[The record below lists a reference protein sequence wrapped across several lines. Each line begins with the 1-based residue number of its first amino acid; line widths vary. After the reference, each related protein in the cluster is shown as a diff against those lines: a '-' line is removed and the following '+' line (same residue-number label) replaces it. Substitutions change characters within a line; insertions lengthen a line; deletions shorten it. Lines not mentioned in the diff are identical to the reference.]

1 MMLSRWLR
9 LDVAASVFAGALG
22 AGLADLALML
32 RGGNQDLRAADA
44 VALAVGLY
52 GAAGLLAGL
61 ALGWAAAVVA
71 GALPDPRRAHP
82 DWDRDAAAGVVAVAC
97 GALLA
102 AVLVAAGQ
110 AAFIG
115 AMHSKRLAVI
125 ATAGVTLMAVV
136 PAALVA
142 LACRGPARLL
152 VTPLPRLGRLGRVAT
167 LLLGLLLLAVA
178 AGALALSRADWR
190 VLDLEPFKAAALAL
204 LLGGAH
210 WGFWHA
216 SGRAER
222 LIGGYGI
229 LGVRAVLV
237 LGVLAMLY
245 AGARVPEGSGVYA
258 SIQDDSLGLRLLTR
272 VARTASDGDGD
283 GHSARF
289 GGGDCD
295 DRRPDT
301 YPGAEEV
308 AGDGVDQ
315 NCQGG
320 DATAGAATAA
330 AAGATAAAENQ
341 PPAPVVR
348 RAGEAFSGNL
358 LIVSI
363 DALRADRLGVA
374 GYTRRKGRSLTPNLD
389 RLAQRGAYF
398 RRVWSQAPNTPRSFP
413 AFLTG
418 RYPSDVAWA
427 QRSLNYSPILPAN
440 ETFFEQLA
448 RAGWKPIG
456 IFSHFYFS
464 AERALNQGFAEW
476 SNDGAGTIAE
486 SNKDIASPRIVP
498 RVIARLEKAAAAK
511 ERFALWTHLFEPH
524 SSYMEHK
531 QFPVSL
537 RGVEGLEE
545 KYDYE
550 IAYVDQWVG
559 NILATLEK
567 TGLAG
572 NTAVVVLADH
582 GEAWGEHKFYFHG
595 QDLTEEQLRVPLII
609 AVPGRKPVV
618 VEDEAAVV
626 DVSATLL
633 DLVGLTPPAVF
644 RGRSLLAAIDGKP
657 LPPRPL
663 FAELLPATA
672 WPKHEVM
679 MVDRGKK
686 LTHKITERRWEL
698 HDLEA
703 DPRQQRDL
711 SRDPRYKALLDE
723 LQPKLL
729 GFEEGRR

>member
-9 LDVAASVFAGALG
+9 LDVAASVFAGILG
-22 AGLADLALML
+22 AGVVDLVMML

-44 VALAVGLY
+44 VALSIGLY
-52 GAAGLLAGL
+52 GAAGLVAGL
-61 ALGWAAAVVA
+61 ALGWAAAVVL
-71 GALPDPRRAHP
+71 GALPDPRRAQV
-82 DWDRDAAAGVVAVAC
+82 DWDREAAAGIVALAC
-97 GALLA
+97 GALVI
-102 AVLVAAGQ
+102 AVVAAAAQ
-110 AAFIG
+110 ATFIG

-125 ATAGVTLMAVV
+125 ASAGVALIAVA

-152 VTPLPRLGRLGRVAT
+152 VTPLPRLGRFGRVAT
-167 LLLGLLLLAVA
+167 LLLVLLV
-178 AGALALSRADWR
+178 AGAAVGVFALSLADWR
-190 VLDLEPFKAAALAL
+190 VLDLAPLKAVAVAL

-222 LIGGYGI
+222 LVGGYGI
-229 LGVRAVLV
+229 LGVRVVLA
-237 LGVLAMLY
+237 LGVLALLY

-258 SIQDDSLGLRLLTR
+258 SIQDDSMGLRLLAR
-272 VARTASDGDGD
+272 VARVVSDGDGD

-295 DRRPDT
+295 DGRADT

-320 DATAGAATAA
+320 DATASAAAP
-330 AAGATAAAENQ
+330 AAGAAEP

-348 RAGEAFSGNL
+348 RAGDAFKGNL
-358 LIVSI
+358 LIISI

-413 AFLTG
+413 AFLTS
-418 RYPSDVAWA
+418 RYPSEVAWA

-464 AERALNQGFAEW
+464 AERNLNQGFAEW

-486 SNKDIASPRIVP
+486 SNKDIASPRMVP
-498 RVIARLEKAAAAK
+498 KVIARLEKAAAAK

-531 QFPVSL
+531 QFPSSL

-550 IAYVDQWVG
+550 IAFVDQWVG
-559 NILATLEK
+559 KILEALAR
-567 TGLAG
+567 TGLEG
-572 NTAVVVLADH
+572 NTAVVILADH

-618 VEDEAAVV
+618 AEDEAAVV

-633 DLVGLTPPAVF
+633 DLVGVTPPASF
-644 RGRSLLAAIDGKP
+644 RGRSLLAAVDGKP

-679 MVDRGKK
+679 IVDRGKK

-698 HDLEA
+698 HDLTS
-703 DPRQQRDL
+703 DPKQQRDL
-711 SRDPRYKALLDE
+711 SRDPRYKAVLEE
-723 LQPKLL
+723 LQAKLL